1 MKNIIIS
8 LFIMITDL
16 ALIFI
21 WPFVLGLQ
29 LILPFSLW
37 FVPFDAIMACGIL
50 LAFLPQKYWNYK
62 FLYRGDYKIYSKWGI
77 LFFGVVIIVRYKD
90 ISKQALYN
98 LFN

>member
-1 MKNIIIS
+1 
-8 LFIMITDL
+8 MITDL